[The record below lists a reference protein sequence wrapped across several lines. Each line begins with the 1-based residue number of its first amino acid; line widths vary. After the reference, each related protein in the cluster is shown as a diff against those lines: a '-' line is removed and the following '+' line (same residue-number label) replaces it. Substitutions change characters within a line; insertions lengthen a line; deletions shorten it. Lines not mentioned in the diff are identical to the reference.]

1 MELHIRSVDIAMT
14 DELRSYAERRIEKL
28 ARLLDRAEDAQLE
41 VRRRPQRTG
50 GEITSV
56 QVTIRAGRHLLRAEE
71 EAHEATK
78 AIDQAVD
85 KMARQV
91 RRFHERR
98 TDRQATKPERS
109 ESVADLLPVDAV
121 EETDFED
128 NGYSVPRIARTK
140 RFVMKPMP
148 ADEAIEQMELL
159 GHDFFLFF
167 NSDESQVN
175 VVYRRKDGSYG
186 LIVPEFA

>member
-41 VRRRPQRTG
+41 VRRRPQRSG

-71 EAHEATK
+71 EAYEATK

-109 ESVADLLPVDAV
+109 DSVAELLPLDAV
-121 EETDFED
+121 DETDFED

-167 NSDESQVN
+167 NSEESQVN